1 MAVMIVVVVGSRQT
15 HCDEHVLLLLPC
27 RGQVSFV
34 ARTGWKSDLLE
45 DCFCCQWLPVP
56 LASETIDGTSVLTR
70 THSSPWQLSQSESCS
85 VSSAQ
90 CPPLRHSLLLNVH
103 YSLPL
108 RAIFLLNNSN
118 QEEHNVDVPSYT
130 LMNTLLLSFYFH
142 FSQEVS
148 STLGVSPKTTEA
160 QCNQAATVLFSSS
173 VHLTRPPSKLIS
185 IQSLPNSVSP
195 FFCDLSLSFLQVDHI
210 ECSFFSLF
218 HLHTPIIVAQ

>member
-1 MAVMIVVVVGSRQT
+1 MVVGSRQT
-15 HCDEHVLLLLPC
+15 HCHSLHMKSTVTSMFFSACLQGASELRSPDWLEKRLVGGLL
-27 RGQVSFV
+27 
-34 ARTGWKSDLLE
+34 
-45 DCFCCQWLPVP
+45 CCQWLPVP

-108 RAIFLLNNSN
+108 RAIFLLNDSN
-118 QEEHNVDVPSYT
+118 QEEHNVDVASYT
-130 LMNTLLLSFYFH
+130 LMNTLFLSFAH

-148 STLGVSPKTTEA
+148 STFGVSPKTTEA

-173 VHLTRPPSKLIS
+173 VHLTRHLPS
-185 IQSLPNSVSP
+185 
-195 FFCDLSLSFLQVDHI
+195 
-210 ECSFFSLF
+210 
-218 HLHTPIIVAQ
+218 